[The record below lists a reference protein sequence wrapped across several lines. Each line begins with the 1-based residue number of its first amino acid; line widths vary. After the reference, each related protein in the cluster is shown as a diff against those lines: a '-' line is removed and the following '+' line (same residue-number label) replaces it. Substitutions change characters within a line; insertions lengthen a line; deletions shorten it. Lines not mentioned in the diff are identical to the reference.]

1 MDASEPGGGMRFGI
15 RDRGLSE
22 AGATAFGALTRV
34 TVGFVTLVAVGSTDA
49 DGGAFECGGGEAF
62 PDSGGR
68 GITSLPWHF
77 GQGTVLPP
85 NCSPTRNGAAQCGH
99 LHLMKAGMVFITS
112 ELLVQSLCF
121 ASSGPTAH

>member
-1 MDASEPGGGMRFGI
+1 MLRRGNVPFSAPTLKAFLGSDDALMDASEPGGGMRFGI
-15 RDRGLSE
+15 RDRGLLE

-85 NCSPTRNGAAQCGH
+85 NCSPTRNGAAQ
-99 LHLMKAGMVFITS
+99 
-112 ELLVQSLCF
+112 
-121 ASSGPTAH
+121 